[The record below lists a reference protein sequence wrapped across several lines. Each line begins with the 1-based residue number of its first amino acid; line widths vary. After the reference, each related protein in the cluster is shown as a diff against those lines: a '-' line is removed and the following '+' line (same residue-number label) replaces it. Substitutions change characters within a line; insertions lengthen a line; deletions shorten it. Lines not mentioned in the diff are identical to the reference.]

1 MNTTWNK
8 VGNIHNFPED
18 MGSCVK
24 LAEQQIAIFRIATS
38 SAEDQW
44 FAIQNMNPY
53 NQRMVL
59 SRGIVGSTDYGPK
72 VTCPLH
78 KNPFSLKDG
87 KHLGDGEIA
96 DLQTYPIKVEDGEVF
111 LQVASF

>member
-1 MNTTWNK
+1 MNTSWNK
-8 VGNIHNFPED
+8 VGAIHDFPSD

-24 LAEQQIAIFRIATS
+24 LAEQQIAIFRVTPNS
-38 SAEDQW
+38 KDEQW
-44 FAIQNMNPY
+44 FAIQNLNPY

-87 KHLGDGEIA
+87 KHLGEGEIA
-96 DLQTYPIKVEDGEVF
+96 DLQTYPIKVEGGNVF
-111 LQVASF
+111 LKVA